1 MVCLQA
7 TPSLKAR
14 DKLIQ
19 WTGDFVQ
26 KSANTY
32 DYYEVSSDINE
43 QQTIH
48 MHGKSYT
55 FLYAHA
61 QTHLSGGQKGV
72 SSVCVG
78 VLFGGKLYKG
88 FCLEGFE
95 RVVWKK
101 NDSLIDQ
108 FSLRL
113 LPTMPTPT
121 TPQTSSL
128 DVAFHLISGTF
139 YLSRLEEKMGDQTR
153 ILYLQSRD
161 DPSNAQKF
169 PMAVLSVSFLERL
182 RVHNSFSIKSPIQEN
197 SLTYLSLE
205 GQKYA
210 LVINTSPS
218 SSELT
223 QSLKCVG
230 AVQVSANL
238 LKGSFCIFGYTH
250 VHFSHQED
258 FLRFEFSD
266 IPQNSLQHKFF
277 ITFRFDQGAFLL
289 YQLSRQNVQINHE
302 GVQKILK
309 TRVIYRQ
316 DRDDPNHKAPIGM
329 DSLRADLI
337 TKLLSKC
344 QKNGYC
350 IWGADE
356 KFGFSILFGPLLRL
370 CMWFSWQ

>member
-1 MVCLQA
+1 KTGIACSMRWVFICLLGLVCLQA

-19 WTGDFVQ
+19 WMGDFVQ

-32 DYYEVSSDINE
+32 DYYEVSSDIE
-43 QQTIH
+43 QQQTIH
-48 MHGKSYT
+48 IHGKPYT

-61 QTHLSGGQKGV
+61 QTYLSGGQKGV

-78 VLFGGKLYKG
+78 VVFEGKLYKG
-88 FCLEGFE
+88 FCLEGFG
-95 RVVWKK
+95 RVVWRK

-113 LPTMPTPT
+113 LPSMPTPT
-121 TPQTSSL
+121 APQTSSL

-139 YLSRLEEKMGDQTR
+139 YLSRLEENMGDQTR

-161 DPSNAQKF
+161 DPSNAQKL
-169 PMAVLSVSFLERL
+169 PMAVLNASFLERL
-182 RVHNSFSIKSPIQEN
+182 KVLSSFSTQSPIQAN
-197 SLTYLSLE
+197 SLTYLPLG

-210 LVINTSPS
+210 LIINTSPS
-218 SSELT
+218 NSELT

-230 AVQVSANL
+230 VVQITENL
-238 LKGSFCIFGYTH
+238 LKGSFCIFGYSQ

-266 IPQNSLQHKFF
+266 TPQNALQHKLF
-277 ITFRFDQGAFLL
+277 ITFKFDKGAFLL
-289 YQLSRQNVQINHE
+289 HQLGRQNVKTAPQ

-309 TRVIYRQ
+309 TQVIYRQ
-316 DRDDPNHKAPIGM
+316 DRDDPNHQAPMGM

-344 QKNGYC
+344 RKNGYC
-350 IWGADE
+350 I
-356 KFGFSILFGPLLRL
+356 
-370 CMWFSWQ
+370 